1 MGKSLLENIKVKEA
15 GGFKDRLFIPRIWN
29 GMRITSYLS
38 MLWRNAFLAHPIRW
52 PMMTLHVFSSCI
64 ASSFSLVQKLTYGS
78 KIAKTEPEH
87 DPVFIVG
94 HWRSGTT
101 MLHELLMRDEQFTCP
116 DTFACFTPEFFLVSK
131 WFVTTILKL
140 PNKRPMDNMKFGWET
155 PQEDEFALC
164 AMGIP
169 SPYLHLAFPNNM
181 KWEGRYESLQKYLD
195 LSNLTEK
202 EMNRWKKGL
211 HWFVKAL
218 TVRDPRRLAM
228 KSPTHTA
235 RIRVLREMYPNA
247 KFIHISR
254 NPYTLY
260 ASTVNLWKRFL
271 ISESYQR
278 TDGTYL
284 EELVFESLERM
295 YRAYIRD
302 TEGMSPEDLI
312 EIRYEDLCA
321 DLVGTMEKV
330 YAQLNLGDFEKVR
343 PNLEAYVEEH
353 KDYKKNKFEIEQE
366 LCDKITERW
375 KIYLDRFGGEVPQN

>member
-1 MGKSLLENIKVKEA
+1 MAKKDTGHVKVKEV
-15 GGFKDRLFIPRIWN
+15 GGFKDKAWVPRIWN
-29 GMRITSYLS
+29 GMLFTSFFKL
-38 MLWRNAFLAHPIRW
+38 LARNCFLINPIRW
-52 PMMTLHVFSSCI
+52 PMAAINIFASCVCSTLAFYQRMTI
-64 ASSFSLVQKLTYGS
+64 GS
-78 KIAKTEPEH
+78 KVNAMELKKE
-87 DPVFIVG
+87 PVFIVG

-101 MLHELLMRDEQFTCP
+101 MLHEILMRDPQFNCP
-116 DTFACFTPEFFLVSK
+116 DTFSCFAPQFFLVSRK
-131 WFVTTILKL
+131 LITSILRL
-140 PNKRPMDNMKFGWET
+140 PDKRPMDNVAFGWNT

-181 KWEGRYESLQKYLD
+181 KWKGRYESLQKYLD
-195 LSNLTEK
+195 LSDLTED
-202 EMNRWKKGL
+202 EMKTWKNGL

-218 TVRDPRRLAM
+218 TFRDDRQLVM

-254 NPYTLY
+254 NPYTMY

-271 ISESYQR
+271 TSEAFQFSN
-278 TDGTYL
+278 GAYL

-302 TEGMSPEDLI
+302 TADIPPENLI

-321 DLVGTMEKV
+321 DKVGVMEKV
-330 YAQLNLGDFEKVR
+330 YDQLQLGDFEKMR
-343 PNLEAYVEEH
+343 PGLERYAEEH
-353 KDYKKNKFEIEQE
+353 KNYKKNKFEIDDE
-366 LCDKITERW
+366 LKDMITERW
-375 KIYLDRFGGEVPQN
+375 KIYLDRFGGEVPE